1 MPLAALALGT
11 NLGDRRH
18 NLSAAI
24 DHLKQGLNVLKLSAV
39 YETAPLYVTDQPAFL
54 NMALLADTALAPH
67 DLLALAKDVE
77 RRVGRQPSFRNGPRA
92 IDVDILFL
100 DDRVVDT
107 EDLTIPHPRLAER
120 RFALAPLVDVAPDWR
135 HPLTGLTAGEMLATI
150 AEQGAF
156 SRLAIP
162 LTDSLASNPQ

>member
-11 NLGDRRH
+11 NLGDRRR

-24 DHLKQGLNVLKLSAV
+24 EHLGKELEILKLSAI

-54 NMALLADTALAPH
+54 NMAMLAETALAPH
-67 DLLALAKDVE
+67 PLLALAKDVE
-77 RRVGRQPSFRNGPRA
+77 RRVGRLPSCRNGPRA

-100 DDRVVDT
+100 GDCVIGT
-107 EDLTIPHPRLAER
+107 AELTIPHPRLAER
-120 RFALAPLVDVAPDWR
+120 RFALAPLADIAPDWR
-135 HPLTGLTAGEMLATI
+135 HPLTGMTAAEMLDGL

-156 SRLAIP
+156 SRLPIS
-162 LTDSLASNPQ
+162 SLAGGAP